1 MVRLVNDDEIE
12 LALDEALGVL
22 APPCG
27 GDRSHDAILG
37 PKRLRL
43 VAQERVIS
51 GRECKTEFGLQFF
64 APLADERSRRED
76 QNALGHAAQRIFLEY
91 HARFDR
97 LAEPDLIGKQNA
109 TTELLEHL
117 AHRFDLMQQ
126 GFDAGKMRQAQE
138 LVEALRQTEMGEPF
152 AQAEPA
158 ATLLRVA
165 RQGRQQRRHVEL
177 DRKRNVD
184 IDARQGWR
192 RGCDHYGRGRRR
204 FARASRHFGRGRGP
218 WLAFD
223 VRRQASPGEGNF
235 ATYDIIEL
243 LDQPRQALG
252 PARKSLDGRPPAV
265 QAIALQQ
272 RSGCG
277 PFAELVE
284 RQRVQEISRRRRGT
298 FGKSLQE
305 D

>member
-64 APLADERSRRED
+64 APLADQRSRRED
-76 QNALGHAAQRIFLEY
+76 QAALGHAAQRIFLEY

-117 AHRFDLMQQ
+117 SHRFDLMQQ

-138 LVEALRQTEMGEPF
+138 LVETLRQTEMGETF

-158 ATLLRVA
+158 ATRLRVA
-165 RQGRQQRRHVEL
+165 RQGRQTASTRR
-177 DRKRNVD
+177 
-184 IDARQGWR
+184 
-192 RGCDHYGRGRRR
+192 
-204 FARASRHFGRGRGP
+204 
-218 WLAFD
+218 
-223 VRRQASPGEGNF
+223 
-235 ATYDIIEL
+235 T
-243 LDQPRQALG
+243 
-252 PARKSLDGRPPAV
+252 
-265 QAIALQQ
+265 
-272 RSGCG
+272 RS
-277 PFAELVE
+277 
-284 RQRVQEISRRRRGT
+284 
-298 FGKSLQE
+298 
-305 D
+305 